1 MQSKIDA
8 TYIELRERILF
19 GEFPAGTSMTFDDI
33 AAHTGVSASMARQLL
48 IALAVGGYITR
59 SGRGSVVSTF
69 TKEQVEE
76 WRLALG
82 AIVEIGALRLAL
94 VGGPKLEAAAAFLD
108 QHVRDVSVDEEA
120 FFVGSVAY
128 TTVILG
134 GNRSTLSQLVEQFI
148 PQAFFRLL
156 WLSDYYAD
164 RTGFLVEASDSYLVA
179 ARAGDLSGVR
189 RAVRYFFDRTA
200 PALHTLIEHM
210 AVGEYPPRD
219 KRDALHSIEPQ
230 ITGIP
235 THTGSA
241 RAVTPLLS
249 PLAQSELTTRWS

>member
-33 AAHTGVSASMARQLL
+33 VEHTGVSASMARQLL
-48 IALAVGGYITR
+48 MALAVGGYVTR
-59 SGRGSVVSTF
+59 SGRGSVVAAF

-76 WRLALG
+76 WRLALC

-94 VGGPKLEAAAAFLD
+94 VGGQKLEAAAAFLD
-108 QHVRDVSVDEEA
+108 EHVRNVSVDDEA
-120 FFVGSVAY
+120 FFIGSVAY
-128 TTVILG
+128 TTIILG

-156 WLSDYYAD
+156 WLSDHYAD
-164 RTGFLVEASDSYLVA
+164 RTGFLVEASDTYLAA
-179 ARAGDLSGVR
+179 ARSRDLSGVR
-189 RAVRYFFDRTA
+189 SAVRYFFDRTA
-200 PALHTLIEHM
+200 PALHTLI
-210 AVGEYPPRD
+210 GELSAGKYPP
-219 KRDALHSIEPQ
+219 KQKQHALHSIEPQ

-241 RAVTPLLS
+241 RAVIPLLS
-249 PLAQSELTTRWS
+249 PLAQAELKTPWP